1 MGDDWGWV
9 DVGEVGQFHQGLWS
23 WERDTTEITD
33 TGIGTGDIP
42 ITMARMGTALGTG
55 DMDPGALIAITTAG
69 TGGDCDSAH
78 GQLDAARVR
87 ALSGRNRGRVALR
100 NDT

>member
-1 MGDDWGWV
+1 M
-9 DVGEVGQFHQGLWS
+9 DVGEVGQLHQGMWS
-23 WERDTTEITD
+23 WERDTIEITD

-42 ITMARMGTALGTG
+42 ITMAVMDTALGTG
-55 DMDPGALIAITTAG
+55 DMAPGDLIAFTTAG

-78 GQLDAARVR
+78 GRLDATRVQ
-87 ALSGRNRGRVALR
+87 ALSGRNRGRVGLR